1 MLTGGVNA
9 HRPVLTKFALVSV
22 AMVTLPIG
30 AYFGSLNF
38 VWARASFAS
47 SQPLLYSLAER
58 LSLPRTAG
66 NTTAAG
72 ITAAVVANVVL
83 IAYVILA
90 LLEDDGSASKG
101 PAAQLADQ
109 AKKDK

>member
-1 MLTGGVNA
+1 MGGARLLSKVSFPSASYPMLTGGVNA

-38 VWARASFAS
+38 VWA
-47 SQPLLYSLAER
+47 P
-58 LSLPRTAG
+58 G